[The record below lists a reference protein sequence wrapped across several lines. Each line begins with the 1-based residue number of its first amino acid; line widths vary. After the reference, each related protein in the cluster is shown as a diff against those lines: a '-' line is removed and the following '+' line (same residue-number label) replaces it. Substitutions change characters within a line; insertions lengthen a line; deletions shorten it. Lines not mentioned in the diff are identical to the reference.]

1 MNNEFMKRAIELSV
15 ESVKSNGG
23 PFGACVVG
31 PDNKILGEGMNRV
44 AVDMSPILHAE
55 VVAINEACKK
65 LNSFD
70 LSKAS
75 IYSSCQP
82 CVMCLGAIYWS
93 RISKI
98 YYANTK
104 DDAAKIDF
112 DDSFFDSEMKKSI
125 NERKIP
131 MIQIKELQSE
141 AIKAF
146 ELWDNKKD
154 KIKY

>member
-1 MNNEFMKRAIELSV
+1 MNNKFMKRAIELSI

-23 PFGACVVG
+23 PFGCCVISS
-31 PDNKILGEGMNRV
+31 DNKIIGEGMNRV
-44 AVDMSPILHAE
+44 VVDKSPILHAE

-70 LSKAS
+70 LSKTS

-82 CVMCLGAIYWS
+82 CIMCLGAIYWS

-112 DDSFFDSEMKKSI
+112 DDSFFDSEIKKSI
-125 NERKIP
+125 NEREIP
-131 MIQIKELQSE
+131 MIQIKELKSE

-146 ELWDNKKD
+146 ELWDKKTD
-154 KIKY
+154 KVKY